1 MTAQM
6 ACKVERKMIE
16 LKARVNAPDP
26 VRRKIIDLRAHHI
39 GTFKQI
45 DVYFE
50 VPKGRLKLREVE
62 GKNTT
67 ELVYYER
74 ENVAKPKRSNVFI
87 LEVQKPAVFKSLLEK
102 VLKIRVT
109 VEKLREIYRYQGTQI
124 HLDTVEKLG
133 VFVEFERETP
143 ADLQAIRKN
152 QQTLEGLMKKL
163 EIKPE
168 NLEKLSYS
176 NLIQKHNQKKV

>member
-6 ACKVERKMIE
+6 LCKVERKMVE
-16 LKARVNAPDP
+16 LKARINALDS
-26 VRRKIIDLRAHHI
+26 VRRKVIGLRAHHI
-39 GTFKQI
+39 GTFRQI

-50 VPKGRLKLREVE
+50 VPKGRLKLREVK
-62 GKNTT
+62 GQNAA

-102 VLKIRVT
+102 VLKTVVT
-109 VEKLREIYRYQGTQI
+109 VEKLREIYRYQETEI

-133 VFVEFERETP
+133 VFVEFERGTP
-143 ADLQAIRKN
+143 DDLQAIRKN
-152 QQTLEGLMKKL
+152 QQILEELMKKL
-163 EIKPE
+163 GIKPE

-176 NLIQKHNQKKV
+176 DLIQKCNQR

>member
-1 MTAQM
+1 ML
-6 ACKVERKMIE
+6 CKVERKMVE
-16 LKARVNAPDP
+16 LKARVNALDS
-26 VRRKIIDLRAHHI
+26 VRRKIINLRAHHI

-62 GKNTT
+62 GKNTA

-74 ENVAKPKRSNVFI
+74 KNVANPRESNVFI
-87 LEVQKPAVFKSLLEK
+87 LGVQKPVVFKTLLEK
-102 VLKIRVT
+102 VLKTRVT

-124 HLDTVEKLG
+124 HLDTVRNLG
-133 VFVEFERETP
+133 FFIEFERETP
-143 ADLQAIRKN
+143 ADPQAIRKN
-152 QQTLEGLMKKL
+152 QQAFAELMKKL
-163 EIKPE
+163 EIKSE

-176 NLIQKHNQKKV
+176 DLI

>member
-1 MTAQM
+1 M
-6 ACKVERKMIE
+6 VE
-16 LKARVNAPDP
+16 LKARANALDSA
-26 VRRKIIDLRAHHI
+26 RRKIINLRAHHI

-62 GKNTT
+62 GKNTA

-74 ENVAKPKRSNVFI
+74 KNVVKPKESNVFI

-102 VLKIRVT
+102 VLKTKVT
-109 VEKLREIYRYQGTQI
+109 VEKLSEVYRYQGTQI
-124 HLDTVEKLG
+124 HLDTVKKLG
-133 VFVEFERETP
+133 FFIEFERETP
-143 ADLQAIRKN
+143 ADLQTIRKN
-152 QQTLEGLMKKL
+152 QRIFEELMKKL

-176 NLIQKHNQKKV
+176 DLI

>member
-6 ACKVERKMIE
+6 MCKVERKIVE
-16 LKARVNAPDP
+16 FKARVNALDP
-26 VRRKIIDLRAHHI
+26 VRRKIMDLRAHHI

-45 DVYFE
+45 DVYFK
-50 VPKGRLKLREVE
+50 VPKGRLTLREVE
-62 GKNTT
+62 GKNTA

-87 LEVQKPAVFKSLLEK
+87 LEVQERAVFKSSLEK
-102 VLKIRVT
+102 VLKTVVT
-109 VEKLREIYRYQGTQI
+109 VEKLREIYRYQETEI

-133 VFVEFERETP
+133 VFVEFERGTP
-143 ADLQAIRKN
+143 DDLQAIRKN
-152 QQTLEGLMKKL
+152 QQTLQELMKKL
-163 EIKPE
+163 GIKPE

-176 NLIQKHNQKKV
+176 DLIQKCNQR

>member
-1 MTAQM
+1 M
-6 ACKVERKMIE
+6 VE
-16 LKARVNAPDP
+16 LKARVNVLDS

-50 VPKGRLKLREVE
+50 VPEGRLKLREVE
-62 GKNTT
+62 GKNTV
-67 ELVYYER
+67 ELVYYKR
-74 ENVAKPKRSNVFI
+74 ENVSGPKRSDVFI
-87 LEVQKPAVFKSLLEK
+87 LEVQDPAVFKSLLEK
-102 VLKIRVT
+102 VLKTGVT
-109 VEKLREIYRYQGTQI
+109 VEKLREVYRYQGTQI
-124 HLDTVEKLG
+124 HLDTVKKLG
-133 VFVEFERETP
+133 VFVEFERETT

-163 EIKPE
+163 GIKTE

-176 NLIQKHNQKKV
+176 DLIQKCNQK